1 MTVPP
6 GVVVVLD
13 GPSCVGKTTT
23 LEALQEAWP
32 HVRPGPLLDLGL
44 DRTLGTFGLRGLGR
58 WWELILRADR
68 DPDGEVSRVGWG
80 PLGRDLVEV
89 MHRVAATWA
98 GMGWDVAVDHV
109 LLDRSTA
116 RDLRTVL
123 DGLPVLHV
131 ALVCDPVVLADRE
144 AEQDREQGQAVVE
157 ARQTA
162 NVSDRDLVLDT
173 TEATTEEL
181 VEVILG
187 ELATRWPS
195 SR

>member
-1 MTVPP
+1 MSVPP

-32 HVRPGPLLDLGL
+32 RVRPGPLLDLGL
-44 DRTLGTFGLRGLGR
+44 DRTLGTFGPRGLGR

-89 MHRVAATWA
+89 MHRVAAIWA
-98 GMGWDVAVDHV
+98 GTGWDVALDHV
-109 LLDRSTA
+109 LLDRATA

-144 AEQDREQGQAVVE
+144 AEQHREQGQAVVE

-162 NVSDRDLVLDT
+162 HVSDRDLVLDT

-195 SR
+195 SS